1 MSFGTYQPRFYNLNG
16 KKLPSATTI
25 LSLLDKPALVQWAAN
40 QAIEAV
46 VEHING
52 LKDEDLSKEKIL
64 ACVDAAKKNWRK
76 TSKKALD
83 TGTAVHSAIEI
94 KLKTGRDPVELPDEA
109 MEAYIAFLEWLD
121 EHKLEPVAVE
131 TTVYGEGYAGTA
143 DLVAYLDGQLT
154 LIDFKTS
161 KGIYDE
167 YGLQTAAYRA
177 AWNRM
182 YPDKQ
187 VVGHGVL
194 RLDKETGWPE
204 YKDFSANFDRDFR
217 AFMCLV
223 EFWWLVRG
231 EK

>member
-1 MSFGTYQPRFYNLNG
+1 MSFGTYQPRFYKLNG

-46 VEHING
+46 VQHIEG
-52 LKDEDLSKEKIL
+52 LDGGELTKEKIL
-64 ACVDAAKKNWRK
+64 ACVDAAKKSWRQ
-76 TSKKALD
+76 TSQKALAV
-83 TGTAVHSAIEI
+83 GTAVHSAIEI
-94 KLKTGRDPVELPDEA
+94 RLKSGRDPADLPDQQL
-109 MEAYIAFLEWLD
+109 EAYMAFLEWLD
-121 EHKLEPVAVE
+121 AHHVEPVAVE
-131 TTVYGEGYAGTA
+131 TTVYGDGYAGTA
-143 DLVAYLDGQLT
+143 DLVCKLDGKLY

-182 YPDKQ
+182 YPEQQ

-204 YKDFSANFDRDFR
+204 WKDFSETFERDYE

-223 EFWWLVRG
+223 KFWWLMRG